1 MGSRQALQVLGQ
13 WRRPTPGPSKVLA
26 RPRAPLAFRAAPGRS
41 LPLVFPT
48 RAPQIFVH
56 EGARQALERKLM
68 AAFPGLVVLSI
79 TDNRHSIIS
88 RSVGRGVLRA
98 RIHHMFLDAPQLI
111 VDALVAYVARGDK
124 VASARIGEYIE
135 AHGDRLLRQTR
146 PRPSHKGKHHDLL
159 AIFHELNARYFD
171 GLANPLITW
180 GKRGRKSSKAR
191 TTIKL
196 GSYSAVERLIRIHPT
211 LDRAWVPRYFVASI
225 IHHEMLHHMIPA
237 GAVTFLDLASLHPPA
252 RVPRAR
258 APFRPFLPLSR
269 VGEAA
274 HRAAAPDLTG
284 DAVGAAG
291 RAPRRGDGR
300 SGLR

>member
-1 MGSRQALQVLGQ
+1 MGSRQALQVLGAIG
-13 WRRPTPGPSKVLA
+13 RAPRLAGKVLG
-26 RPRAPLAFRAAPGRS
+26 RPRAPLAFRAAPGRG

-68 AAFPGLVVLSI
+68 ASFPGLVILSI

-98 RIHHMFLDAPQLI
+98 RVHHMFLDAPQVI

-124 VASARIGEYIE
+124 VASALIGEYIE
-135 AHGDRLLRQTR
+135 EHGDRLLRQTR
-146 PRPSHKGKHHDLL
+146 PSALRTKGKHHDLL
-159 AIFHELNARYFD
+159 AIFNELNARYFD

-180 GKRGRKSSKAR
+180 GKRGRKSTRPR

-211 LDRAWVPRYFVASI
+211 LDRTWVPRYFVASI
-225 IHHEMLHHMIPA
+225 IHHEMLHHMMPSS
-237 GAVTFLDLASLHPPA
+237 AVHLLGSRRCVHPPA
-252 RVPRAR
+252 
-258 APFRPFLPLSR
+258 FRERERQF
-269 VGEAA
+269 A
-274 HRAAAPDLTG
+274 HFTRSLDWEKRHI
-284 DAVGAAG
+284 G
-291 RAPRRGDGR
+291 RLLR
-300 SGLR
+300 S

>member
-1 MGSRQALQVLGQ
+1 MGSRQALQVLGAIGGAP
-13 WRRPTPGPSKVLA
+13 RLARSKVLA

-68 AAFPGLVVLSI
+68 GAFPGLVVLSI

-146 PRPSHKGKHHDLL
+146 PSALHTKGKHHDLL

-237 GAVTFLDLASLHPPA
+237 GAVTFLTSRRCIHPPE
-252 RVPRAR
+252 
-258 APFRPFLPLSR
+258 FRERERHFAHFSR
-269 VGEAA
+269 SLEWEKR
-274 HRAAAPDLTG
+274 HI
-284 DAVGAAG
+284 G
-291 RAPRRGDGR
+291 RL
-300 SGLR
+300 LRT

>member
-1 MGSRQALQVLGQ
+1 MG
-13 WRRPTPGPSKVLA
+13 
-26 RPRAPLAFRAAPGRS
+26 
-41 LPLVFPT
+41 
-48 RAPQIFVH
+48 
-56 EGARQALERKLM
+56 
-68 AAFPGLVVLSI
+68 AFPGLVVLSI

-98 RIHHMFLDAPQLI
+98 RIDHMFLDAPQLI

-146 PRPSHKGKHHDLL
+146 PSALHTKGKHHDLL

-237 GAVTFLDLASLHPPA
+237 GAVTFLTSRRCIHPPE
-252 RVPRAR
+252 
-258 APFRPFLPLSR
+258 FRERERHFAHFSR
-269 VGEAA
+269 SLEWEKR
-274 HRAAAPDLTG
+274 HI
-284 DAVGAAG
+284 G
-291 RAPRRGDGR
+291 RL
-300 SGLR
+300 LRT